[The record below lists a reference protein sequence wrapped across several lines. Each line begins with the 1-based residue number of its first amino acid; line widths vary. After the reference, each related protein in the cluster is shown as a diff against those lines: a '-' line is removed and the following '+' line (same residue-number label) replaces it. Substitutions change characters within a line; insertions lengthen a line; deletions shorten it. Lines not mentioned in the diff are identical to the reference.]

1 MATDPNPRSHPPFRR
16 TKKAP
21 DIGLTLTAKIPFAV
35 NLSWRTPSILG
46 VDERTVGRDKDVVTR
61 RFQTFA
67 TQSARTGLPNSLW
80 QTSPAQ
86 ALF

>member
-46 VDERTVGRDKDVVTR
+46 VDERTVGRDKD
-61 RFQTFA
+61 A
-67 TQSARTGLPNSLW
+67 GN
-80 QTSPAQ
+80 PADERPDPL
-86 ALF
+86 LFKVPAIPAD